1 MRRPSRLPLA
11 VGLDVFSV
19 VLFVALGRRN
29 HDEDGTLS
37 SVIGTAAPFL
47 IGLAVGW
54 VAARAW
60 RRPDAFAT
68 GAAVWVATVVVGMT
82 VRNLVFDRGTA
93 ASFVAVATAF
103 VGVFL
108 LGWRAVLAVAAR
120 RQTPA

>member
-1 MRRPSRLPLA
+1 M
-11 VGLDVFSV
+11 FSV